1 MIPVTSDLRPPTPS
15 EQPTGGVRRSATTAV
30 NVLFFSLLASTAAMA
45 CVDLR
50 GWPSPTSSISHPIGH
65 RCNKPSYE
73 SGGCV
78 VCRVPDFSP
87 ETFDDRTVLTKQ
99 AGLKLQGI
107 FLNVISGFK
116 LTETAGDLAMAAA
129 SCRIHKTQ
137 VEIWD
142 LHIL

>member
-1 MIPVTSDLRPPTPS
+1 MLDYS
-15 EQPTGGVRRSATTAV
+15 
-30 NVLFFSLLASTAAMA
+30 FSLFTYHSKMM
-45 CVDLR
+45 
-50 GWPSPTSSISHPIGH
+50 TS
-65 RCNKPSYE
+65 NKYTE
-73 SGGCV
+73 IMQMKY
-78 VCRVPDFSP
+78 FM
-87 ETFDDRTVLTKQ
+87 FLLMQVLTKQ

>member
-15 EQPTGGVRRSATTAV
+15 EQPTGGVRRSATQRSTPS
-30 NVLFFSLLASTAAMA
+30 FFSLLASTAAMA

-50 GWPSPTSSISHPIGH
+50 GSGEAGHLRRARSLLPSDIG
-65 RCNKPSYE
+65 
-73 SGGCV
+73 
-78 VCRVPDFSP
+78 
-87 ETFDDRTVLTKQ
+87 VLTKQ

-129 SCRIHKTQ
+129 NCRLAGKLLI
-137 VEIWD
+137 
-142 LHIL
+142 